1 MGAVRRFLLQYTY
14 MYIIIIDPLAESLV
28 RFAAFFLSAMLVMQ
42 KHSRFHATG
51 IILYQEDEE
60 VRMTTKTS
68 SFPNYLRINL

>member
-1 MGAVRRFLLQYTY
+1 MGAVGRFLLQYTY

-51 IILYQEDEE
+51 IIYQEDEE